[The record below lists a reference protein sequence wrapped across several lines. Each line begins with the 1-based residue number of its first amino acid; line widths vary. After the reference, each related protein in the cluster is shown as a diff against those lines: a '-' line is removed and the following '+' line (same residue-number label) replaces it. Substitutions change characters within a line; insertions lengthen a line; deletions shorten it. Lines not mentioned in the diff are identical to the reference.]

1 MKGYVIILGIVL
13 AVLIVGLGALRF
25 LSSTAE
31 ALLEDLDAVGESIDA
46 GDWSAARASLE
57 RLQRRWDEVK
67 GVWAVFI
74 PHGEIDLVEESLAK
88 LAAAVESENLTL
100 ARSELAGVRFL
111 IRHIPENEV
120 PSFSNIL

>member
-1 MKGYVIILGIVL
+1 MKGYAIILAIIL
-13 AVLIVGLGALRF
+13 LILIVGVGALRF
-25 LSSTAE
+25 LSTTAE
-31 ALLEDLDAVGESIDA
+31 ALLEDLDAVGGSIEA
-46 GDWSAARASLE
+46 GDWAAARGSLE

-88 LAAAVESENLTL
+88 LAAAVESENMTL
-100 ARSELAGVRFL
+100 ARSELAGAMFL

-120 PSFSNIL
+120 PRLSNIL